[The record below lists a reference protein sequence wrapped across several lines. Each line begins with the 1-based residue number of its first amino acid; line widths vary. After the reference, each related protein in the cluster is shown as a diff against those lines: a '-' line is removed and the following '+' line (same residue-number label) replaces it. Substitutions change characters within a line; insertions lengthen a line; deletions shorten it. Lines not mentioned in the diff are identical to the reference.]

1 MTNPVQHGGSV
12 SRIRLRAPSAALA
25 FAIMLAPAV
34 VAVQSAQAQAV
45 GQVPRPRPL
54 PTRNMT
60 LTVLHKFEDKTDGG
74 YPLAGLFLDK
84 AGNLFGTTSLGGR
97 NSCSD
102 GCGIVFKLDKTNK
115 ETVLH
120 RFTGRDGNSPDAS
133 LIADAA
139 GNSYGITQDGG
150 SGGCGVGC
158 GTVFRVD
165 KFGTT
170 TVLYTFTGGADGGT
184 PSGGLIE
191 DADGS
196 VYGATFWGGDL
207 SGCSTNG
214 CGVLFKLDRFGSET
228 VLYSFAGKVDGAN
241 PNGGLVR
248 DARGNFYGTAAYGG
262 DSSCYLGCGAV
273 FELDKNG
280 HFTVL
285 HSFTAGA
292 DGVYPYAG
300 LIRDTKGNLY
310 GTTAGGGKPAKLCP
324 TGCGTVFKV
333 GKTGEETVLYSFKG
347 GTDGVTPYAGLIRD
361 AAGNLYGTTPWGG
374 DPTCSD
380 GIGGRCGVVF
390 KVDSTGKETVLYRF
404 KGADGDGPYRGSLVR
419 DAAGNLYGTTS
430 YGGNLS
436 CGGTGIGCGVV
447 FKLTP

>member
-12 SRIRLRAPSAALA
+12 SRIRLRAASAALA

-54 PTRNMT
+54 PSRNMT
-60 LTVLHKFEDKTDGG
+60 LTVLHRFKDKADGG
-74 YPLAGLFLDK
+74 YPTAGLVLDK

-102 GCGIVFKLDKTNK
+102 GCGVVFKLGKTNK

-120 RFTGRDGNSPDAS
+120 RFTGTDGQYPDANLLRDGT
-133 LIADAA
+133 
-139 GNSYGITQDGG
+139 GNLYGITEAGG
-150 SGGCGVGC
+150 SDGCGVGC
-158 GTVFRVD
+158 GTVIRVG
-165 KFGTT
+165 KSGKT
-170 TVLYTFTGGADGGT
+170 TVLYAFTGGADGGT
-184 PSGGLIE
+184 PSGSLIE

-196 VYGATFWGGDL
+196 LYGATFWGGDL
-207 SGCSTNG
+207 SGCG

-228 VLYSFAGKVDGAN
+228 VLYTFAGKADGAN
-241 PNGGLVR
+241 PNGGLVWG
-248 DARGNFYGTAAYGG
+248 AEGNLYGTAAYGG
-262 DSSCYLGCGAV
+262 DSSCYPGCGTV
-273 FELDKNG
+273 FKLNTNG
-280 HFTVL
+280 QVTVL

-300 LIRDTKGNLY
+300 LIRDMKGNLY
-310 GTTAGGGKPAKLCP
+310 GTTAGGGKPTKLCP

-374 DPTCSD
+374 DPSCSD
-380 GIGGRCGVVF
+380 GLGGRCGVVF
-390 KVDSTGKETVLYRF
+390 KVDSSGKETVLYRF
-404 KGADGDGPYRGSLVR
+404 KGADGDGPYLGSLVR

-436 CGGTGIGCGVV
+436 CGGTGLGCGVV